1 MTPLLMFEKFLRPSL
16 ALSAVVMM
24 SCSTTHY
31 KITLRDGREF
41 MTASK
46 PEYSEKTGYYR
57 FRALTGKDALIRADE
72 ILMMNEQ

>member
-1 MTPLLMFEKFLRPSL
+1 MFAKILKPCL
-16 ALSAVVMM
+16 ALSSVVMI
-24 SCSTTHY
+24 SCSTPHY
-31 KITLRDGREF
+31 KITLRDGREY

-46 PEYSEKTGYYR
+46 PEYSPKTGYYR